1 MGCDN
6 ERGAV
11 YEHTRVSRPLLAA
24 GVVERTILPLRKVCS
39 AGPGEETDALPK
51 HSDRGRKGGP

>member
-1 MGCDN
+1 MGRDN

-11 YEHTRVSRPLLAA
+11 YKHTSVSRPLLAA
-24 GVVERTILPLRKVCS
+24 GVVERAILPLRKVCS

-51 HSDRGRKGGP
+51 HNDRGRKGGP